1 MAPLSSHFVS
11 SSVNKF
17 YAIGNKIIVNASVFL
32 DSTPETQSVTV
43 RPTLQ
48 KQLSYV
54 IQQRNNNLGISRLW
68 IEGLTNPIPA
78 ILGNCYISLFFILLP
93 VLNYFNMKSIQ
104 IWMNVVL
111 QNWMIAVTMRSAS
124 ITKAVSH
131 VNVDQDSL
139 IHIQMTHSNL
149 DVSAIPVRGL
159 TAIIEGNVEL
169 RMAGKLA
176 RKK

>member
-1 MAPLSSHFVS
+1 
-11 SSVNKF
+11 
-17 YAIGNKIIVNASVFL
+17 
-32 DSTPETQSVTV
+32 
-43 RPTLQ
+43 
-48 KQLSYV
+48 
-54 IQQRNNNLGISRLW
+54 
-68 IEGLTNPIPA
+68 
-78 ILGNCYISLFFILLP
+78 
-93 VLNYFNMKSIQ
+93 
-104 IWMNVVL
+104 
-111 QNWMIAVTMRSAS
+111 MRSAS